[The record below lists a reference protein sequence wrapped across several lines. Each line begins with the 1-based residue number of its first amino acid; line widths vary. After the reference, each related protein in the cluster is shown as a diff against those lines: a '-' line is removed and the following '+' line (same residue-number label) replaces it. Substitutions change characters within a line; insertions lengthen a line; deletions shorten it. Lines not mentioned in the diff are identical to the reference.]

1 MTREQKEALMESI
14 PSPKLSEQVEQYV
27 KEIEGLLGSKEEKD
41 AWVGMIC
48 SDILVFLDAH
58 PNAEITDVIAEL
70 GSAQKIANEYL
81 ADKTGAEPE
90 KIRKKMSFRK
100 IVLLTAIIIV
110 TLVGIIYA
118 CAFLLQNKDAPGT
131 YENNLSASY
140 EFNTNEGNG

>member
-81 ADKTGAEPE
+81 ADKTDAEPE

-100 IVLLTAIIIV
+100 IVLLAAIIVVTIIGIV
-110 TLVGIIYA
+110 YA
-118 CAFLLQNKDAPGT
+118 CALIIQNRNAPGI
-131 YENNLSASY
+131 YDVNAKAESVSY
-140 EFNTNEGNG
+140 DFKIE